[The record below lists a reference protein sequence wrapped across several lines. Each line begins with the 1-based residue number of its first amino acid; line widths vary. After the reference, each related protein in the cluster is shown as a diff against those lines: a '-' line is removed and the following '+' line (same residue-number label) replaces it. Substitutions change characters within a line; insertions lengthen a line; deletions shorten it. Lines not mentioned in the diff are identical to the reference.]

1 MSVLSN
7 VWPNRVT
14 PFSKRAGISMPACP
28 RVISISALIVALRI
42 SANPRVKRARYAAR
56 RRRTS
61 TPMRNPN
68 TPPMRVPRRI
78 PSQTGIRAGCTVSPQ
93 TSIAWRRQSWVRV
106 VDVTPIGLTTTSHV
120 SPNRYS
126 VQSSVGTGE
135 SQK

>member
-1 MSVLSN
+1 
-7 VWPNRVT
+7 
-14 PFSKRAGISMPACP
+14 MPACP

-56 RRRTS
+56 SRRTS
-61 TPMRNPN
+61 TPMRKPN

-78 PSQTGIRAGCTVSPQ
+78 PSHTGIRVGCTASPQ

-106 VDVTPIGLTTTSHV
+106 VEVTPIGLTMMSHV

-126 VQSSVGTGE
+126 AQSSVGAGE